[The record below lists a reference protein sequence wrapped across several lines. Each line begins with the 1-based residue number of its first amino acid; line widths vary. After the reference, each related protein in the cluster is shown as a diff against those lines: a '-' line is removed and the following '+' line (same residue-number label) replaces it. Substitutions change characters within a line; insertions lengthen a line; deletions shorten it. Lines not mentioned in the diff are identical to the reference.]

1 MTHFNSMLDKVE
13 HSISGWHHSRISL
26 VGKSML
32 INSYIFSISLY
43 YLFAYLVPDTVLEKI
58 AKASR
63 KYFWSKGGDRKGI
76 PSVGWK
82 DITLDLTEK
91 GGGYFD
97 SESQVFKT
105 VFNGQNIL
113 WTDILYLKYGKINFW
128 IDPIPGNCSWFFRGL
143 CKTAHILKPNLWM
156 ISINVSSTS
165 FMLDHWYFDI
175 PLAYKLTYLNMDM
188 DLLQFLYWI

>member
-1 MTHFNSMLDKVE
+1 MYADDSILISHASRRIARNINMCFHIYENLTGHRANNTKSEVFFPNRFNKRLNVVLVAFLASKLAISLTYLEILISPKRLAMTHFNSMLDKVE

-91 GGGYFD
+91 GGG
-97 SESQVFKT
+97 VF
-105 VFNGQNIL
+105 
-113 WTDILYLKYGKINFW
+113 
-128 IDPIPGNCSWFFRGL
+128 
-143 CKTAHILKPNLWM
+143 
-156 ISINVSSTS
+156 
-165 FMLDHWYFDI
+165 
-175 PLAYKLTYLNMDM
+175 
-188 DLLQFLYWI
+188 